1 MTKKKKSKHL
11 DLDLDKHIRNK
22 INYYKGVQDVLNAH
36 NTKSESIYLRKK
48 WIEKQKQN
56 NYANEYERI
65 RSHLD
70 AISIYPHT
78 YDKERMEKRKN
89 QLLDL
94 GIRATTGNK
103 II

>member
-1 MTKKKKSKHL
+1 MTKKKKYKHR
-11 DLDLDKHIRNK
+11 DLDLDNHIRNK
-22 INYYKGVQDVLNAH
+22 IEYFEGVQNVLNTH
-36 NTKSESIYLRKK
+36 NTKSESVDLRRK

-65 RSHLD
+65 RAHLD

-78 YDKERMEKRKN
+78 YDKERMEKRRN

-94 GIRATTGNK
+94 GIKATTGNK
-103 II
+103 IQ